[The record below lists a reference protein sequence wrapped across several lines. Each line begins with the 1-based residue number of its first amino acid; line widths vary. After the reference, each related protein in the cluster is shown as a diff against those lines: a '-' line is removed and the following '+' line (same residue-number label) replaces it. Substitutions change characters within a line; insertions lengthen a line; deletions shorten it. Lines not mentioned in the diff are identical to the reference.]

1 MKTPLP
7 FEPAREYPSP
17 SPWRLQGQRALVTGG
32 SKGIGQA
39 IVEEFLSLGAEVMVV
54 ARESP
59 AFREQVQTWNDR
71 WQPQGIIPV
80 EADLSTEVGRQQV
93 SDRLRDT
100 WDGLEILVNN
110 AGTNLRKSTLEYT
123 ATEYDRLVQLNQLAA
138 FDLCCRCHPYLK
150 QKNGFQPTDSS
161 APPTDNLDTRNQV
174 TRNLATRNLA
184 THSIVNV
191 GSVYGIR
198 SGRTGIPYAMT
209 KAALHQMTR
218 SLAVEWAMDGIRV
231 NTVAPGVIR
240 TPLTAQALADPERLQ
255 AIVASRPLQR
265 VGEPVEVARVVAFL
279 CMEAAAYVTGECV
292 AVDGGFLAFGF

>member
-1 MKTPLP
+1 MMNMPLS
-7 FEPAREYPSP
+7 FESARENAPP
-17 SPWRLQGQRALVTGG
+17 SPWRLQGKRALVTGG
-32 SKGIGQA
+32 SKGIGKA
-39 IVEEFLSLGAEVMVV
+39 IVEELLTLGAEVMVV
-54 ARESP
+54 AREST
-59 AFREQVQTWNDR
+59 AFREQIQAWNDR
-71 WQPQGIIPV
+71 WQGIIPV
-80 EADLSTEVGRQQV
+80 EADLATESGRQQV

-100 WDGLEILVNN
+100 WEGLEILVNN
-110 AGTNLRKSTLEYT
+110 AGTNLRKSTLDYT

-150 QKNGFQPTDSS
+150 HNDSS
-161 APPTDNLDTRNQV
+161 HPPDAPTR
-174 TRNLATRNLA
+174 
-184 THSIVNV
+184 SIVNV
-191 GSVYGIR
+191 GSVYGIL

-231 NTVAPGVIR
+231 NTVAPGVVR
-240 TPLTAQALADPERLQ
+240 TPLTAQALADPERLK